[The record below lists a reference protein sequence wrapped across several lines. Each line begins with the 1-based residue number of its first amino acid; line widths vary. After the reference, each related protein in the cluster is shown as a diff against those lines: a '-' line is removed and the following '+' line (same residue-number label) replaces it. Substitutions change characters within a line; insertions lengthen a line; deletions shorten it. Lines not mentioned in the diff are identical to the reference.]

1 MLVYCRSFCAVRN
14 WRQFRQPM
22 ASNRSMQ
29 QEEGGGECVDKEQ
42 QDTSGVTYPPH
53 AFKVVSPEV
62 AAGKIS
68 LTSLVMA
75 LALIGNCLVVT
86 TVWRCRRVTKR
97 TREQKSTQT
106 CPFPRGIPALT

>member
-1 MLVYCRSFCAVRN
+1 
-14 WRQFRQPM
+14 
-22 ASNRSMQ
+22 MQ
-29 QEEGGGECVDKEQ
+29 QEEGGGQCVDKEQ

-106 CPFPRGIPALT
+106 CPFPRGIPALS